1 MRKTRYRKYYILEI
15 MIIALIFV
23 GLYPTLKVRQANMD
37 DIKTSIE
44 KTANLEKMKI
54 GDEKII
60 KKLYYINSNDIEDF
74 ISYVP
79 NSNMEAEEVLVLKL
93 KDEKKV
99 SEIKAKIQKR
109 IDKQS
114 DSFRSYRPEKY
125 ETIKNYVLYNEGEYI
140 IFIISDEV
148 SAIKDAIKKDFK

>member
-15 MIIALIFV
+15 IAIALIFV
-23 GLYPTLKVRQANMD
+23 GLYPILKVRQANMD
-37 DIKTSIE
+37 DIKISIE

-54 GDEKII
+54 GNEKII
-60 KKLYYINSNDIEDF
+60 KKLYSINSNDIEDF

-114 DSFRSYRPEKY
+114 DSFRNYRPEKY

>member
-79 NSNMEAEEVLVLKL
+79 NSNMEAEEVLLLKL

-114 DSFRSYRPEKY
+114 DSFRGYRPEKY

>member
-109 IDKQS
+109 IDK
-114 DSFRSYRPEKY
+114 
-125 ETIKNYVLYNEGEYI
+125 
-140 IFIISDEV
+140 
-148 SAIKDAIKKDFK
+148 